1 MIPLYQGDS
10 AVFNL
15 TLQDKNQAPISPGV
29 WPPLDL
35 TGCTFQLSIV
45 KGSKDALIATV
56 AGTITGSPTAG
67 LASVTLD
74 RTTSSG
80 IAPGS
85 YSARFEVL
93 KGSTVQNTV
102 YTDTLKVT

>member
-10 AVFNL
+10 AVFNF
-15 TLQDKNQAPISPGV
+15 TLQDKNQPPISPGV

-35 TGCTFQLSIV
+35 TGCIFQLSVV
-45 KGSKDALIATV
+45 KGSKDTLVV
-56 AGTITGSPTAG
+56 AVTGTITGDPLQG
-67 LASVTLD
+67 LAAVTLD
-74 RTTSSG
+74 RAASANIG
-80 IAPGS
+80 VGS

-102 YTDTLKVT
+102 YVDTLKVT